1 VQEPAVLVILPAVV
15 LSLVAVLLM
24 IQSVRARRG
33 LNMEDSAR
41 ITSRDTLARL
51 DALVRA
57 GQDAEP
63 QAALRR

>member
-1 VQEPAVLVILPAVV
+1 VQESAVVVIFPAVV
-15 LSLVAVLLM
+15 LSLILVLL
-24 IQSVRARRG
+24 IIYSVRARRG
-33 LNMEDSAR
+33 SEIDDTR

-63 QAALRR
+63 HAALRR